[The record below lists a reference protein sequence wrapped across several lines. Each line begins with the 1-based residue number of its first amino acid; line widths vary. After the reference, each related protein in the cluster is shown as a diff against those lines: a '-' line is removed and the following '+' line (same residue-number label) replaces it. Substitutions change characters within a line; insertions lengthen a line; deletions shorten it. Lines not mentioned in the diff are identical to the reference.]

1 MFDDLYDARVQRRK
15 TGSYAA
21 GRQRRARIIETA
33 AERFATS
40 GYHRSPLAQIA
51 ADVGLTEGGLLY
63 HFPSKKHLLHAVA
76 QHRIAAIAE
85 SWGRFD
91 PEAGLTEV
99 LQELVSYTERFLEQP
114 GLIELSVLTSAEA
127 ADPSS
132 PAHAAFAESYRQA
145 VDSLAAIFERCAAR
159 GELVPG
165 TDCTAL
171 ARECIAVSD
180 GLQLQWV
187 LSDGGKDLA
196 AGIRAH
202 AERIAATVSRQ
213 AG

>member
-1 MFDDLYDARVQRRK
+1 MSGAPARRGGYAKGRERREAIL
-15 TGSYAA
+15 AA
-21 GRQRRARIIETA
+21 ANDVFA
-33 AERFATS
+33 AQGFHAASLSSIAT
-40 GYHRSPLAQIA
+40 R
-51 ADVGLTEGGLLY
+51 VGLSDAGLLH
-63 HFPSKKHLLHAVA
+63 HFPSKEHLLHAVA
-76 QHRIAAIAE
+76 EHRIAAIAE

-145 VDSLAAIFERCAAR
+145 VDGLSAIFERCAAR